1 MASQKVKSALLTSDN
16 SKLKPYRGQITREAV
31 TEKMRTQ
38 ERGSY
43 PAKGAKVKAAMT
55 PPKEERPQKQTKR
68 VKNTRISGR

>member
-1 MASQKVKSALLTSDN
+1 MASQKVKSAF
-16 SKLKPYRGQITREAV
+16 

-68 VKNTRISGR
+68 VKKTRISGR

>member
-1 MASQKVKSALLTSDN
+1 MASQKVKSAF
-16 SKLKPYRGQITREAV
+16 

-55 PPKEERPQKQTKR
+55 PPKYARFQRRSIVEELPQKQTKR